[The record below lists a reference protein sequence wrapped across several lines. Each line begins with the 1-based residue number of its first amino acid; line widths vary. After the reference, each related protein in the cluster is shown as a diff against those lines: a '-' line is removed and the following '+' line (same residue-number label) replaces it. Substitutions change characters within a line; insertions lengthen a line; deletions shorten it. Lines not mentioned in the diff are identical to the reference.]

1 MSVDDDRTNE
11 ALTILRGM
19 GHTVE
24 VPKRVNDNS
33 WQLRTKTGPI
43 VNIWDNGNCT
53 VQGKNA
59 EAVRAAVAHL
69 GKGGAAIKAP
79 LPRTVFVVYGHDIQA
94 RDQLETLLHRWD
106 LEPILLDQLASGG
119 QTLIEKLETHQNRA
133 SYAVI
138 LATPDDI
145 GYAVGQ
151 EVNAK
156 PRARQNVVLELG
168 MMLTLLGRSN
178 VAISYKGPMEL
189 PSDIAGLVY
198 ISFTNHVHDVS
209 LDLAR
214 ELIKAGLTID
224 PTKI

>member
-11 ALTILRGM
+11 AITILRSM

-33 WQLRTKTGPI
+33 WQLRTKAGPI

-59 EAVRAAVAHL
+59 EKVRAAVAHL
-69 GKGGAAIKAP
+69 GKGGTATKAP

-178 VAISYKGPMEL
+178 VAILYKGPMEL

-198 ISFTNHVHDVS
+198 ISFANHVHDVS